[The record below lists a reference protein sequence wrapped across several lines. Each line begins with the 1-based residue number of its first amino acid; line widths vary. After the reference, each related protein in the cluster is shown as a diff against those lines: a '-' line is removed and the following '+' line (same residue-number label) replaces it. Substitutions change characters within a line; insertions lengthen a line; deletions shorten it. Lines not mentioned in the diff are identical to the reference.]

1 MKRYA
6 LIIDD
11 NREIGQSMA
20 RMLDLLDYEVRVS
33 TGPRTALLSMTQR
46 TPDVIL
52 LDLHMQ
58 GVDGVEVCRYIRRDP
73 RFMHV
78 PVLAISSDTQ
88 EALIARIRAAGAN
101 GFLAKPIELEALE
114 KALAQL
120 ETPLTPP
127 RPGGTGPVAG
137 SSSVRS

>member
-1 MKRYA
+1 
-6 LIIDD
+6 
-11 NREIGQSMA
+11 
-20 RMLDLLDYEVRVS
+20 
-33 TGPRTALLSMTQR
+33 
-46 TPDVIL
+46 VIL

-73 RFMHV
+73 RFTHV

-88 EALIARIRAAGAN
+88 ETMIARIRAVGAN

-114 KALAQL
+114 RALTQL
-120 ETPLTPP
+120 EKSYVSP

-137 SSSVRS
+137 PPSIRS

>member
-1 MKRYA
+1 
-6 LIIDD
+6 
-11 NREIGQSMA
+11 
-20 RMLDLLDYEVRVS
+20 
-33 TGPRTALLSMTQR
+33 MTQR